1 MQQRDLFEHGLAEPL
16 AASQPAARRTDP
28 ASSHDAAERVR
39 KTGAASRQRERVI
52 DLVYMHPGK
61 TSKELAELCQDLDRY
76 QIARRL
82 PEAEKAGEVKRKAA
96 GRNECRWY
104 PA

>member
-1 MQQRDLFEHGLAEPL
+1 MQQRDLFDYGLAEPL
-16 AASQPAARRTDP
+16 ASPKPAARTTDP
-28 ASSHDAAERVR
+28 ASSHVAAEQVHNS
-39 KTGAASRQRERVI
+39 GAAARQRERVI

-61 TSKELAELCQDLDRY
+61 TSKELAALSDLDRY

-82 PEAEKAGEVKRKAA
+82 PEAEKAGVVRREAK

-104 PA
+104 PV